1 MGLDSGLEFARLPRA
16 LDRARTDDRLD
27 SWKEIANYLRR
38 EVRTVQLW
46 EKNEGLPVHRHFHK
60 HLGTVFAFRSEIE
73 GWRGHVQRKD
83 RAETERMSQ
92 QRVQGEKR
100 ITLHITPLRNLCPPP
115 NREDFCDAMT
125 ARTLSAFREISS
137 ERINVSVGDF
147 AEENLEANS
156 VSAWEGTNHQLSWS
170 MREDSADLILDV
182 CLVDARTGAVLW
194 TQAYR
199 TNQVRGD
206 EIPAQLVEQ
215 IVRCIWLKLARLP
228 KHNTLARKNNGCAS
242 REAYLKGRYFWKQR
256 SEECLRKAVR
266 CFESAIQHDRNFALP
281 YSGLA
286 DALTLLSF
294 YEFVSPSEVMPSA
307 RRAALNAIAIDP
319 TAAEAHVSL
328 ADVLLHFERDWQ
340 GADREYRRAIQC
352 NPEYALGYHWYSN
365 LLSARGQHDA
375 AHLAITN
382 ALEIDPLSVITLV
395 WAGFTSYLARQFDA
409 AILHYKNA
417 LELDPNFAWTHM
429 YLAQAL
435 EQKGNFR
442 AAHSEFDAAL
452 RLARGN
458 HSAKAMQAHM
468 HAMAGDKPS
477 AREILREL
485 KCASSADRLPSY
497 DIAAA
502 YAALAEPS
510 RMIAWLRRA
519 CQERSM
525 KLFTLPQDPRFD
537 SFRCR
542 SDFREVV
549 REIGLLPN

>member
-1 MGLDSGLEFARLPRA
+1 MGLDSNFEFGRLPQAVTVFSPSAERR
-16 LDRARTDDRLD
+16 DRTRTNDDRLD

-73 GWRGHVQRKD
+73 EWRGNVQQKN
-83 RAETERMSQ
+83 RAETERKSQ
-92 QRVQGEKR
+92 EPVLGEKR
-100 ITLHITPLRNLCPPP
+100 IVLHITPLRNLCPPP
-115 NREDFCDAMT
+115 NCDDICDALT
-125 ARTLSAFREISS
+125 ARILSALREISS
-137 ERINVSVGDF
+137 EQIKISVEAF
-147 AEENLEANS
+147 AEGNLEANC
-156 VSAWEGTNHQLSWS
+156 VSGWERTNHQLNWT

-182 CLVDARTGAVLW
+182 CLVDARTRAILW
-194 TQAYR
+194 TQTYR
-199 TNQVRGD
+199 TKLVRRD
-206 EIPAQLVEQ
+206 EIPAHLVEQ
-215 IVRCIWLKLARLP
+215 IVRCIWLKVAHLP
-228 KHNTLARKNNGCAS
+228 KHSSLVRQNNGCVS

-266 CFESAIQHDRNFALP
+266 CFESAIEHDRHFALP

-294 YEFVSPSEVMPSA
+294 YEFVSPSDVMPSA

-340 GADREYRRAIQC
+340 GAYREYRRAIQC

-375 AHLAITN
+375 AHVAITN
-382 ALEIDPLSVITLV
+382 ALAIDPLSIITLV
-395 WAGFTSYLARQFDA
+395 WAGVTSYLARQFDE
-409 AILHYKNA
+409 AIVHYKNA
-417 LELDPNFAWTHM
+417 MELEPNFIWAHM
-429 YLAQAL
+429 YMAQAL
-435 EQKGNFR
+435 EQKGEFR
-442 AAHSEFDAAL
+442 AAHREFETAL

-458 HSAKAMQAHM
+458 HSVKAMQAHT
-468 HAMAGDKPS
+468 HAIAGDKSS

-485 KCASSADRLPSY
+485 KCASSPDRLPSY
-497 DIAAA
+497 DIAAT

-510 RMIAWLRRA
+510 RMISWLRRA

-525 KLFTLPQDPRFD
+525 KLFT
-537 SFRCR
+537 
-542 SDFREVV
+542 
-549 REIGLLPN
+549 

>member
-1 MGLDSGLEFARLPRA
+1 
-16 LDRARTDDRLD
+16 
-27 SWKEIANYLRR
+27 
-38 EVRTVQLW
+38 
-46 EKNEGLPVHRHFHK
+46 
-60 HLGTVFAFRSEIE
+60 
-73 GWRGHVQRKD
+73 
-83 RAETERMSQ
+83 
-92 QRVQGEKR
+92 
-100 ITLHITPLRNLCPPP
+100 
-115 NREDFCDAMT
+115 MT

-156 VSAWEGTNHQLSWS
+156 VSAWEGTNHQLSWT

-215 IVRCIWLKLARLP
+215 IVRCIWLKVARLP
-228 KHNTLARKNNGCAS
+228 KHNSLPQKKNGCAS

-256 SEECLRKAVR
+256 SEECLRKAVG
-266 CFESAIQHDRNFALP
+266 CFESAIRHDQHFALP

-319 TAAEAHVSL
+319 TSAEAHVSL

-340 GADREYRRAIQC
+340 GADREYRCAIQC

-365 LLSARGQHDA
+365 LLSAKGQHDA
-375 AHLAITN
+375 AHLAIAN
-382 ALEIDPLSVITLV
+382 ALEIDPLSIITLV
-395 WAGFTSYLARQFDA
+395 WAGFTSYLARQFDS

-442 AAHSEFDAAL
+442 AAHCEFDAAL

-458 HSAKAMQAHM
+458 HSVKAMQAHT
-468 HAMAGDKPS
+468 HAIAGDKPS

-485 KCASSADRLPSY
+485 KCASSSDRLPSY
-497 DIAAA
+497 DIAAT

-510 RMIAWLRRA
+510 RMTAWLRRA

-525 KLFTLPQDPRFD
+525 KLFSLPQDPRFD
-537 SFRCR
+537 TFRCR
-542 SDFREVV
+542 SDFREIL